1 MSILGGVLD
10 DRWLLVF
17 SFLFPRVDFRVAA
30 YSAHYYIWVRVDTV
44 GILFSFFGATP
55 DKSI

>member
-1 MSILGGVLD
+1 MECWVVDGCWYSL
-10 DRWLLVF
+10 
-17 SFLFPRVDFRVAA
+17 FLFPRVDFPVPV
-30 YSAHYYIWVRVDTV
+30 YSTHYYIWVRVDTV